1 MFWFKP
7 QLRSLSA
14 FVFHHAVFL
23 LLIRSCAG
31 LSQVIVP
38 MQPIV
43 VTIGD
48 DIILPCHLEPATDA
62 VAMTCEWSRS
72 DLNPRFVHVWH
83 EREEL
88 VINQHPSY
96 KGRTSLSTNKLKL
109 GDISLKLSGVKLSD
123 NGTYKCFIPELR
135 TESTIKLVVGLA
147 SSPVINLAGN
157 DRDTGAVV
165 LECESKGWYPEPEVL
180 WLDSEGN
187 LLSAGPTETVRGP
200 DDLYTVSSRV
210 TVEKRHSN
218 SFTCRVQ
225 QNNINQTREAHIHVE
240 DDFFNIC
247 SSSALH
253 ITIGLLV
260 VAVVITAAV
269 CVIWKWRHSFSDF
282 LCKDIKRHYKDE
294 NEQGGE
300 HLVAKRRKKVRLQ
313 KEIKCWIEQLQEQL
327 EEDKKLSREL
337 EKKMRSVDA
346 EVTEKMGDKT
356 KNKADGY
363 LKLKTI
369 LTDVKHKLE
378 DQQMGHEK
386 LLMDAKKALEMIE
399 EGFDIKEGGEK
410 EPSEVNSLRE

>member
-7 QLRSLSA
+7 QLRSLSI
-14 FVFHHAVFL
+14 FRCEQSLSFLTTTFL
-23 LLIRSCAG
+23 LILG

-135 TESTIKLVVGLA
+135 TESTIKLVV
-147 SSPVINLAGN
+147 
-157 DRDTGAVV
+157 
-165 LECESKGWYPEPEVL
+165 
-180 WLDSEGN
+180 
-187 LLSAGPTETVRGP
+187 
-200 DDLYTVSSRV
+200 
-210 TVEKRHSN
+210 
-218 SFTCRVQ
+218 
-225 QNNINQTREAHIHVE
+225 

-269 CVIWKWRHSFSDF
+269 CVIWKWRHS
-282 LCKDIKRHYKDE
+282 CKRHFITIYLTCLAYCFFVNVQQWAMAPWAQTWKWFPPVLHRTRLSIYS
-294 NEQGGE
+294 QS
-300 HLVAKRRKKVRLQ
+300 KR
-313 KEIKCWIEQLQEQL
+313 
-327 EEDKKLSREL
+327 D
-337 EKKMRSVDA
+337 
-346 EVTEKMGDKT
+346 
-356 KNKADGY
+356 Y
-363 LKLKTI
+363 Y
-369 LTDVKHKLE
+369 
-378 DQQMGHEK
+378 
-386 LLMDAKKALEMIE
+386 
-399 EGFDIKEGGEK
+399 
-410 EPSEVNSLRE
+410 